1 MFQILHDIGVW
12 QRLNFN
18 WLAALAVHACPCG
31 ALSSFSSALSLLR
44 SLTGLNVEQAGEA
57 ILSIDVHGL
66 EWAKCALLTHH
77 TSMCRYTYIIGIH
90 WHRYTALH
98 DADSAPST
106 RSTDSLSTGSAGSK
120 IVSKEIKMQR
130 WCWQSELRLRK
141 VSVVSTCTVD
151 QNRLALRLVSNL
163 SIASSLILMRASKII
178 GPQLLRS
185 MLYSSCPTIVT
196 TTQYKC
202 MCTGLL
208 NIFEKNLRFPGIT
221 KKLYIYCPE
230 SVPGKLRL
238 QKMLS

>member
-31 ALSSFSSALSLLR
+31 ALSSFSSALSLIR

-120 IVSKEIKMQR
+120 IVSKEIK
-130 WCWQSELRLRK
+130 CSVGAGNQSCAYGKSALCRPAQLTRI
-141 VSVVSTCTVD
+141 VSPCVLFQSQHC
-151 QNRLALRLVSNL
+151 LVFDL
-163 SIASSLILMRASKII
+163 DESI
-178 GPQLLRS
+178 
-185 MLYSSCPTIVT
+185 
-196 TTQYKC
+196 
-202 MCTGLL
+202 
-208 NIFEKNLRFPGIT
+208 
-221 KKLYIYCPE
+221 
-230 SVPGKLRL
+230 
-238 QKMLS
+238 